1 MRNPASP
8 PVSRRTC
15 PACGRPAEPGNK
27 FCATCGTWIP
37 VLLTCSKCGTQFIH
51 PYEHCD
57 LCGAPLIPQEE
68 PEPGDSAEYSEEE
81 ITGPLEDQE
90 SEQDEVEIPE
100 SDTDELPIHHDEET
114 IVQAE
119 QVQHHDTG
127 EIPEPDTDELLEK
140 FGKEYAEDE
149 TLESY
154 HTPKPPSP
162 PAQTVK
168 KPIKV
173 PPPSVQ
179 GSTEVFDDAL
189 FLSSKRQES
198 PPNHRVKLTWIIVG
212 CMVLAAVVAAVYF
225 IGLPMFAARGGF
237 DIHITPPVTVS
248 TGTGTITP
256 TLTVT
261 VTPSSNALVPRPTQL
276 IPTGQKFHFLVQK
289 NPVTF
294 KVSVTFLGSAD
305 SDGIQSADIRVSH
318 PDGSFATGI
327 IQPLKGVA
335 EVALTGSNQ
344 TDRVEILAHMSDGMT
359 YRVYDQLVPVMVS

>member
-8 PVSRRTC
+8 PGSRRTC
-15 PACGRPAEPGNK
+15 PACGRPVEPGNK

-81 ITGPLEDQE
+81 ITGPFEDQV
-90 SEQDEVEIPE
+90 SEQDEAEIPE
-100 SDTDELPIHHDEET
+100 PDADEVPVDHDEET
-114 IVQAE
+114 IVRAE
-119 QVQHHDTG
+119 YVPHHNNK
-127 EIPEPDTDELLEK
+127 EIPEPDTDELLEQY
-140 FGKEYAEDE
+140 GKEYAEDE

-154 HTPKPPSP
+154 HTPKPLSP
-162 PAQTVK
+162 PAQTTK
-168 KPIKV
+168 KPVIV
-173 PPPSVQ
+173 PSPSVQ
-179 GSTEVFDDAL
+179 GSPETFDDAL
-189 FLSSKRQES
+189 FLSPKKTESQPKR
-198 PPNHRVKLTWIIVG
+198 HGKWTWIIAG
-212 CMVLAAVVAAVYF
+212 CIVLATVVAAVYF
-225 IGLPMFAARGGF
+225 IGLPMLTARGGF
-237 DIHITPPVTVS
+237 DIHITPTVTVP

-261 VTPSSNALVPRPTQL
+261 LSPSSNALVPKPTQL

-305 SDGIQSADIRVSH
+305 SDGIQSADIKVSH

-359 YRVYDQLVPVMVS
+359 YRVYDQLVPVMGS